1 MVHFRFQLLEGAEWA
16 TKSDCGTPSIIA
28 SPNFDAGATADL
40 LRKMMKP
47 IGCDKSMMLQMQCPP
62 FGIGAVTFDVAPLC
76 SGSRDERMQNTNA
89 VKAAEDARRMHRAG
103 EPCLGAD
110 EIAIRLVV
118 TRSEIGM
125 ADIRKEYQEIYRKSL
140 EAAIAHDCSRA
151 YKAS

>member
-47 IGCDKSMMLQMQCPP
+47 IGCDKSMMLQMLAMSA
-62 FGIGAVTFDVAPLC
+62 IWH
-76 SGSRDERMQNTNA
+76 SRDERMQNTNA